1 MTSKKIL
8 VVDDDSAIRNLLVR
22 FFGSHNFRMAHAE
35 NGKTALTI
43 SELFDPDLVIL
54 DVILPDMSGFEVCK
68 QIKKSQPGVL
78 VMLLTGLTAVEEQ
91 VIGLEWADVY
101 VTKPFHL
108 SVLEKQV
115 EALFR
120 LIQPSTTLAQ
130 RQPLKY
136 GKLVI
141 DSQGREVTL
150 NNQPVSLTT
159 LEFDILHCLA
169 QHPKQAWSREQLIKE
184 VWGHDFM
191 GELRIVDVHVGAI
204 RRKIEPNRRKPIV
217 IQTIRGFGY
226 KFEPAIFQKSG

>member
-1 MTSKKIL
+1 
-8 VVDDDSAIRNLLVR
+8 
-22 FFGSHNFRMAHAE
+22 
-35 NGKTALTI
+35 
-43 SELFDPDLVIL
+43 
-54 DVILPDMSGFEVCK
+54 
-68 QIKKSQPGVL
+68 
-78 VMLLTGLTAVEEQ
+78 MLLTGLTAVEEQ

-204 RRKIEPNRRKPIV
+204 RRKIEPNRRKPIA